1 MDQPQ
6 SWLINNS
13 CSNRPF
19 SHVLFVFPIQID
31 PFFCSLK
38 RVHAGIFMLA
48 CALFNEQDK
57 EQILLSIIA
66 WFVLGKQNVQ
76 AKKVYWPGPKMI
88 EMRTFS
94 LVSSKS
100 DHGALSTC
108 PSLVTPSFGLH
119 RPPSHHVS
127 SIIASEFNHSLQ
139 ASSCRGLQF
148 RSMCIYL
155 NLSQL
160 FLQFTQ

>member
-1 MDQPQ
+1 MLFFDCLGETRKKPEGSEIEVDPMTWITRMDQPQ

-57 EQILLSIIA
+57 EQILLSTIA
-66 WFVLGKQNVQ
+66 
-76 AKKVYWPGPKMI
+76 
-88 EMRTFS
+88 
-94 LVSSKS
+94 
-100 DHGALSTC
+100 
-108 PSLVTPSFGLH
+108 
-119 RPPSHHVS
+119 
-127 SIIASEFNHSLQ
+127 
-139 ASSCRGLQF
+139 
-148 RSMCIYL
+148 
-155 NLSQL
+155 
-160 FLQFTQ
+160 